1 MTIGPHE
8 VLLGSLLEP
17 VYVSVNVIQSLGCV
31 DCSTQ
36 LGVIC
41 KLAEGA
47 LSLTVNII
55 DEDIKDH
62 RSQY

>member
-36 LGVIC
+36 LGDIC

>member
-36 LGVIC
+36 LGDIC

-55 DEDIKDH
+55 DEDIKEH